1 MPDSAA
7 LDTAIL
13 AKLQG
18 DATLAAILTDGIYF
32 DVSASGKT
40 KFGIVSLS
48 THEDD
53 DDFDGSIEKAVYIIK
68 AVMLDTNPSS
78 AKTAAARMH
87 TLLQRVQLTVT
98 GFNHLVLLRT
108 ERIRYT
114 EVDAENN
121 DLRWQHQGGRYQ
133 AWVSA

>member
-7 LDTAIL
+7 LETAIL
-13 AKLQG
+13 AVLQG
-18 DATLAAILTDGIYF
+18 DATLAAIVTDGIYF

-48 THEDD
+48 THHDERT
-53 DDFDGSIEKAVYIIK
+53 FDGVIEQAVYIVK
-68 AVMLDTNPSS
+68 AVILNTSPST
-78 AKTAAARMH
+78 ARTAAARMH
-87 TLLQRVQLTVT
+87 TLLEGVQLSVT
-98 GFNHLVLLRT
+98 GFDHLALRRT

-114 EVDAENN
+114 EVDPENN
-121 DLRWQHQGGRYQ
+121 DIRWQHQGGRYL